1 MLSIFVRLVRTTW
14 TLAVVFLSKL
24 WSQLLHFGGL
34 TGINTSEINT
44 PEMNEPEAR
53 TLGFNA
59 QEFPPTEDQDAQV
72 KTAFIESLD
81 PDAVCALASRHNNG
95 KPCRVVSRVNGN
107 FNICFFVK
115 FSQDGPEWI
124 VRVLIESILDNPW
137 DKLLSEVT
145 TIE

>member
-59 QEFPPTEDQDAQV
+59 QEFPPP
-72 KTAFIESLD
+72 KTKMLKS
-81 PDAVCALASRHNNG
+81 
-95 KPCRVVSRVNGN
+95 KPPSSNR
-107 FNICFFVK
+107 
-115 FSQDGPEWI
+115 
-124 VRVLIESILDNPW
+124 
-137 DKLLSEVT
+137 
-145 TIE
+145 